1 MAGITGLGTTFN
13 LPNYTGEL
21 FALTPA
27 DTPLL
32 SSIGGLGQGKQTSAP
47 EFEWQYYDLRDPGQR
62 ARLEGANAPTA
73 EERVR
78 GNARNVVEIHQEA
91 VSVSYSKMAATA
103 QKASPNAAPFTAGVA
118 LGADPTIDELSW
130 QVEQMVKTKAR
141 DINWAFWHGEYAL
154 PSDNTAPRKTR
165 GLLQAITTNKIHRG
179 QDVTG
184 AAGTKESASLS
195 SATDTITETTTT
207 LADGD
212 VIVFTAVG
220 NAPYGTIRPGRKYY
234 VVNKATNTFKVATSA
249 GGTAITI
256 GTATGIKYVKPR
268 TTALGVDEI
277 DDLAQL
283 AYDNGGLSE
292 QFTATIV
299 CNSGV
304 RRQITSAFA
313 AAYGQVAGA
322 ITENV
327 GGVKVDVVQ
336 TNFGRMNV
344 MIDRDFPVDALAV
357 VSLEQLSPVFMEVP
371 GKGVFFVEPLSKVGA
386 AENYQLYGEVGL
398 AYGNE
403 RAHGI
408 MRGLKV

>member
-32 SSIGGLGQGKQTSAP
+32 SAIGGLGQGKQTAAP

-78 GNARNVVEIHQEA
+78 GNARSVVEIHQEA
-91 VSVSYSKMAATA
+91 VSVSYTKMAATA
-103 QKASPNAAPFTAGVA
+103 MKQSPTSAPFTAGVA
-118 LGADPTIDELSW
+118 LGSDPSIDELSW
-130 QVEQMVKTKAR
+130 QIEQMVKTKAL
-141 DINWAFWHGEYAL
+141 DVNWTFWHGEYNL
-154 PSDNTAPRKTR
+154 PTDNTTARKTR
-165 GLLQAITTNKIHRG
+165 GLLQAIETNRTLLG
-179 QDVTG
+179 TVT
-184 AAGTKESASLS
+184 ESAALTS
-195 SATDTITETTTT
+195 STDTIAEVGTP
-207 LADGD
+207 LANND
-212 VIVFTAVG
+212 VIVFTQVG
-220 NAPYGTIRPGRKYY
+220 TAAGVLVPGRKYW
-234 VVNKATNTFKVATSA
+234 VSNKATDSFKVKASS
-249 GGTAITI
+249 GGSVVTI
-256 GTATGIKYVKPR
+256 GTATGIKYTKPR
-268 TTALGVDEI
+268 TASLTIDEI
-277 DDLAQL
+277 DDLAQK

-313 AAYGQVAGA
+313 TAYGQQAGA
-322 ITENV
+322 VEGNV
-327 GGVKVDVVQ
+327 GGVRVDVVK
-336 TNFGRMNV
+336 TNFGQMNI
-344 MIDRDFPVDALAV
+344 MLDRHFPVDGLAF
-357 VSLEQLSPVFMEVP
+357 VSLEQLSPVFLEIP

-403 RAHGI
+403 KAHAV